1 MREFESSKVEGEGE
15 ISRKDAK
22 AQRLAA
28 AREAVKRELAEKR
41 STLK

>member
-1 MREFESSKVEGEGE
+1 VRKFESSKFEGEDV
-15 ISRKDAK
+15 SRGDAE
-22 AQRLAA
+22 ARRLEA